1 VIVAVLVGAYL
12 LGSIPFSFVVA
23 RLFGVADVRRVGSG
37 NVGATNVMRS
47 AGVVPGLIAFAL
59 DTSKGAVATAVAA
72 RLSDD
77 PWLPA
82 LAAVGSVLGH
92 VFPVWLGFRGGKGA
106 ATGAGAFV
114 PLVPW
119 ASLGAF
125 VVFGLVLAL
134 TRYVSL
140 GSIAGAFTLAVLLPV
155 LGAPAPVAWA
165 GLLLAAVVVAKH
177 HQNIRRLWSGSE
189 SRMGARRA

>member
-1 VIVAVLVGAYL
+1 MAAVLAGAYL

-23 RLFGVADVRRVGSG
+23 RLFGIADVRRVGSG

-82 LAAVGSVLGH
+82 SAAVGSVLGH
-92 VFPVWLGFRGGKGA
+92 IFPVWLGFRGGKGA

-119 ASLGAF
+119 AALGAF
-125 VVFGLVLAL
+125 VMFGLVLAV

-140 GSIAGAFTLAVLLPV
+140 GSMLGAITLAGLLPAF
-155 LGAPAPVAWA
+155 GAPPPVAWA
-165 GLLLAAVVVAKH
+165 GALLAAVIVAKH
-177 HQNIRRLWSGSE
+177 HENIRRLWSGTE
-189 SRMGARRA
+189 SRMGKRKP